1 MFKASV
7 LFALAAA
14 LVLALISHTTGSFGA
29 FKAALVACS
38 YLAICALARLGGIIE
53 PK

>member
-7 LFALAAA
+7 LFALVAA
-14 LVLALISHTTGSFGA
+14 LVLALVSHATGSFGA

-38 YLAICALARLGGIIE
+38 YLAICGLARIGGFLQ